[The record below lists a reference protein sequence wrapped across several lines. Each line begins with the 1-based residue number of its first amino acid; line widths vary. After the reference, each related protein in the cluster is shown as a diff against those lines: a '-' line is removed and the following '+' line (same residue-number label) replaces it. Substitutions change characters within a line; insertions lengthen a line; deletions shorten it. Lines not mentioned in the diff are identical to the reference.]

1 MLIVI
6 LRNFHPAPD
15 ADMEVFFV
23 IQESRRELRPGSIMK
38 HSCASLWGK
47 GPSPRLS
54 NAALETI
61 TLQDMLPRISLLKS
75 VEGWRIL
82 KKVLQKMSQSI
93 ERSKRFS
100 REECSEKTSQAVQQK
115 TAQKIGGVECWHKNV
130 GRIMLVFW
138 EQDTITC
145 QCLMERNATKVYAA
159 KKM

>member
-23 IQESRRELRPGSIMK
+23 IIQESRRELRPGSIMK
-38 HSCASLWGK
+38 HSCARWGK

-82 KKVLQKMSQSI
+82 KKVLQKMSQQSI
-93 ERSKRFS
+93 ERLCQEIQEKNAAKRRVKQCS
-100 REECSEKTSQAVQQK
+100 RNVRALQCITRKRLKRLGE
-115 TAQKIGGVECWHKNV
+115 WNV
-130 GRIMLVFW
+130 GIKMLEESCW
-138 EQDTITC
+138 YSGNKTQ
-145 QCLMERNATKVYAA
+145 
-159 KKM
+159 

>member
-1 MLIVI
+1 
-6 LRNFHPAPD
+6 
-15 ADMEVFFV
+15 MEDPEKGASKNVPV
-23 IQESRRELRPGSIMK
+23 HRTIQEI
-38 HSCASLWGK
+38 
-47 GPSPRLS
+47 
-54 NAALETI
+54 
-61 TLQDMLPRISLLKS
+61 
-75 VEGWRIL
+75 
-82 KKVLQKMSQSI
+82 
-93 ERSKRFS
+93 S